1 MGFYCNILAWLS
13 FRKIYVASWWVSV
26 KPCHNCKLLSR
37 HKFPSNYKLARWTL
51 SHIFRSQYKPSG
63 FWNENFLPYIS
74 PSKNEPLKRAFEK
87 YKLRGLFSEF
97 YGTPLHWLPLHLEG
111 DVCVLVSILINR
123 LLLTCTAYG
132 IHLMYP
138 SSFELK
144 HIDHVS
150 FFYMLF
156 SR

>member
-1 MGFYCNILAWLS
+1 M
-13 FRKIYVASWWVSV
+13 
-26 KPCHNCKLLSR
+26 
-37 HKFPSNYKLARWTL
+37 
-51 SHIFRSQYKPSG
+51 
-63 FWNENFLPYIS
+63 S
-74 PSKNEPLKRAFEK
+74 PSKGPLKNISPGAYFRNFK
-87 YKLRGLFSEF
+87 V
-97 YGTPLHWLPLHLEG
+97 LHPTVCHWGHLEG

-138 SSFELK
+138 SSFGLT